1 MSDDDLDDF
10 EEDEP
15 EFDDSFLEASLKK
28 GRRKKLDSR
37 RRIEELQELRRM
49 RELLADD
56 DFEFDDS

>member
-1 MSDDDLDDF
+1 MGDDDLDDF

-15 EFDDSFLEASLKK
+15 EFDDAFFEASLKK

-49 RELLADD
+49 RELLADE
-56 DFEFDDS
+56 DFEFDE